1 MAIPVYIPTN
11 RVGVLDLG
19 GKVLDFSLLSMM
31 GAVDLSYMFFIVL
44 RCVPSLLTLL
54 RFLSW
59 IDVEFC

>member
-11 RVGVLDLG
+11 RVGILDFR
-19 GKVLDFSLLSMM
+19 GKVFDFSLLSMIV
-31 GAVDLSYMFFIVL
+31 AVDLSYMLFIVL
-44 RCVPSLLTLL
+44 RCVPFLLRLL